1 MKVFLKNGL
10 IKKLLIVF
18 ITIVMI
24 SNFIMP
30 NYAFAKN
37 KDGNKLVNGFFYLL
51 AWGGDAILKLMQKTM
66 MGTADII
73 ENDAYAIKYSPGI
86 IFSNTVPALDIDFIG
101 ANSSYNDTVNRKYT
115 DVEDEDEIVELIEK
129 SNINKDNFT
138 LIENLFELRT
148 ETMINEAMKN
158 EALNYGLVIDY
169 HSASMEGDLSSYTF
183 QTIGNGAIFY
193 GTFTIKK
200 WRFAENKVGKIL
212 SDDVGLGD
220 KIVIWLYGSNLYKIE
235 YLDSKTLNIYS
246 CPVSNLAQD
255 VETIELDSVAYKL
268 QSNISTW
275 YNALR
280 TIALVG
286 LLSVLVYIGIRII
299 LSSASAQDKAKYKN
313 MLKDWLVAICIL
325 FVLHYFMAFM
335 LNLTNSLNEI
345 IKNNAISSTDV
356 GNNTDELMNTIRTT
370 IGDIEQDTTTNMAG
384 YTIMYL
390 ALVILTGIFTVQYL
404 KRVVFMAFLT
414 MIAPMI
420 ALTYPLDKI
429 KDGKAQAFSYWMR
442 EYIFNCLIQP
452 VHLLLYTILI
462 TNAMDFA
469 KTNVLYAIVALAF
482 MVPAEKFIK
491 EMFGMKSSSPTGQ
504 LGAAAGGAVVM
515 SMINKMRGIK
525 PPKDAPDGNG
535 GGAPNGIRTPNS
547 TRTAN
552 VNNSTN
558 NNNQNNNNNN
568 NNNNNQ
574 NYNNQNNN
582 NNNQNNNNNN
592 NNQNSNRNQN
602 NSSNTSISGSTSWRR
617 WKSIRGVNS
626 LASAGGRLSRV
637 TGGILG
643 GVAAGTVGLAA
654 QVADGDLFDN
664 PTKAFTDAATA
675 VGVGAVAGNN
685 LVGQGVRLERNIREW
700 GEKKALG
707 IDEYNNM
714 QFDGKFYKS
723 DAYKSIEQDAK
734 VEAMCKAA
742 GIKTKNA
749 VQSFLDSGVTDAN
762 KIKEA
767 LQNGIGGVTYKAYSD
782 SGVSDVDKM
791 SKMSNAGITPQI
803 YKEQYK
809 DKGIDDVSKILKLKK
824 KYPNLSDDGIA
835 NRMAIAKDAPKSQQ
849 QFIPWAKA
857 KFRNLDD
864 AGAEALYKTIVDF
877 F

>member
-101 ANSSYNDTVNRKYT
+101 ANSGYNDTVNRKYT
-115 DVEDEDEIVELIEK
+115 DVEDEDEIVKLIEK

-138 LIENLFELRT
+138 LIENLFELKT
-148 ETMINEAMKN
+148 ETRINEAMKN

-169 HSASMEGDLSSYTF
+169 HSASMEGDLSGYTF
-183 QTIGNGAIFY
+183 QAIGDGAIFDVEF
-193 GTFTIKK
+193 TFKIG
-200 WRFAENKVGKIL
+200 RFTENKVGKIL
-212 SDDVGLGD
+212 SDDVGFLD
-220 KIVIWLYGSNLYKIE
+220 RIVIWLYGSNLYKIE

-246 CPVSNLAQD
+246 CPVSNLDQG

-335 LNLTNSLNEI
+335 LNLTNSLNGI
-345 IKNNAISSTDV
+345 IKNNAISLTDV
-356 GNNTDELMNTIRTT
+356 GNNTDDLMNTIRTT
-370 IGDIEQDTTTNMAG
+370 VGDIEQNTTTNMAG

-568 NNNNNQ
+568 NNN
-574 NYNNQNNN
+574 
-582 NNNQNNNNNN
+582 
-592 NNQNSNRNQN
+592 QNSNRNQN
-602 NSSNTSISGSTSWRR
+602 NSSNTNIIGSTSWRR

-637 TGGILG
+637 AGGILG

-664 PTKAFTDAATA
+664 PTKAFTDTATA

-723 DAYKSIEQDAK
+723 DAYKSIEQDAN
-734 VEAMCKAA
+734 VQAMCKAA

-749 VQSFLDSGVTDAN
+749 VQSFLDSGITDAS

-767 LQNGIGGVTYKAYSD
+767 LQNGIGGVVYKAYSD

-791 SKMSNAGITPQI
+791 SKMTNAGITPQI
-803 YKEQYK
+803 YKEKYK

-864 AGAEALYKTIVDF
+864 AGAETLYKTIVDF